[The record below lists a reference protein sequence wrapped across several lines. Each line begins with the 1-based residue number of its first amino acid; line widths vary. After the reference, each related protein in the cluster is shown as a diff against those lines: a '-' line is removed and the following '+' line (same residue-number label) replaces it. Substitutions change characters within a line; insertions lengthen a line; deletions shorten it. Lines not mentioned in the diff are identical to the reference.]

1 MLHRFLTSRREVT
14 LIKAWWCLVFRACN
28 TNKMPW
34 IIFSQFLTL
43 QVTVNLLNILKIY
56 PHMMFNGN
64 LTLSL
69 QIGPHLW
76 RSSFVS
82 FIFLLS
88 FYFFTIASCQ
98 RLYIYIFLL
107 SCCVASNV
115 FLGELFLKNEKIN
128 DLKHFFAIFWNKKFK
143 LATFGPRHFL
153 GC

>member
-1 MLHRFLTSRREVT
+1 MTPYVHKYFIDKRRGMLHRFLTSRREVT

-64 LTLSL
+64 LTLNL

-98 RLYIYIFLL
+98 RLYFFLVVL
-107 SCCVASNV
+107 LPMF
-115 FLGELFLKNEKIN
+115 FLVNCFSKM
-128 DLKHFFAIFWNKKFK
+128 KKSMI
-143 LATFGPRHFL
+143 
-153 GC
+153 